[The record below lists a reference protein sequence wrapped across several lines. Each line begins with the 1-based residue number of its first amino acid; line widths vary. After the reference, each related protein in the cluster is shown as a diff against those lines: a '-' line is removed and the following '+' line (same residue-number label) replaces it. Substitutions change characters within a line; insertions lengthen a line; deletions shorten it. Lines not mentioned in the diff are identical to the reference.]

1 MYKFIKKLFLTSLFG
16 LSACTYNPLSE
27 NNHLTGNAASTALGG
42 AVGLGTAAALGAT
55 KPIPLVAA
63 TVAGASV
70 GYYVSTLRFASAG
83 IYQVGG
89 QVYKL
94 GDYVTI
100 EIPTDN
106 IFEVNSTEPLPE
118 AEPVLKSAANVLK
131 RYGCQNIVVSGNTS
145 GFGTTKYERRISEG
159 RAKEVAAFLWAEG
172 INNFQ
177 DRSINLRKLT
187 YVGYGNYFPIAS
199 DLRNK
204 GIRQNSRIQITAYPT
219 KDQLLIDEKAM
230 AFNNMGGYDAA
241 HLSDERSPWNNDTAE
256 NSKTLMENTSPRSA
270 DFKDAYSPTLARNE
284 NIGAYTP
291 TETHR
296 VPVGGYKQEF

>member
-1 MYKFIKKLFLTSLFG
+1 MYKFIKPLVLIFSFG
-16 LSACTYNPLSE
+16 LYACTYNPLSE
-27 NNHLTGNAASTALGG
+27 NNHLTGNAPSTALGG

-63 TVAGASV
+63 TAAGASI
-70 GYYVSTLRFASAG
+70 GYYVSTLRFSSAG

-131 RYGCQNIVVSGNTS
+131 RYGCQNIMISGNTS

-177 DRSINLRKLT
+177 ERSINTRKLT

-204 GIRQNSRIQITAYPT
+204 GIRQNSRIQITSYPT
-219 KDQLLIDEKAM
+219 RDQLLIDEKAL
-230 AFNNMGGYDAA
+230 AFNNMAGYDAA
-241 HLSDERSPWNNDTAE
+241 HLSDERSPYNGDTAAQSQLLAE
-256 NSKTLMENTSPRSA
+256 NSSSRSA
-270 DFKDAYSPTLARNE
+270 DFKGAYPE
-284 NIGAYTP
+284 NIGRYEADTASS
-291 TETHR
+291 TVHH